1 MGITLAAF
9 KVVGYIPE
17 EKERLNISTNC
28 FEISFLSSFNI
39 LVGVLFEPK
48 HFLSLSEEILEIASP
63 LSVGL
68 KERINIFTMKAVNV
82 IIVTKNGKIV
92 WKHGLDWPF
101 YALMLRTKLY

>member
-17 EKERLNISTNC
+17 EKKRLNISTNC

-39 LVGVLFEPK
+39 LVEVLFGPE
-48 HFLSLSEEILEIASP
+48 HLLSLSEEILEIASP
-63 LSVGL
+63 ISVGM
-68 KERINIFTMKAVNV
+68 KERINIFTMKVVNV

-92 WKHGLDWPF
+92 
-101 YALMLRTKLY
+101 